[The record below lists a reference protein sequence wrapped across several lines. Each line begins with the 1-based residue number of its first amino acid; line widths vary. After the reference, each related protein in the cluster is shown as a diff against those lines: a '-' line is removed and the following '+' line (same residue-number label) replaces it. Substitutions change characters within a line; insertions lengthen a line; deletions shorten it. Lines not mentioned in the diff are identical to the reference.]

1 MNTKRLLIRDLQP
14 TDLPTDG
21 AMNYYAALG
30 DGITDL
36 ATLPQV
42 WKVGDEYYISDGN
55 NYVLMQAYLGNKDVE
70 VDYRD
75 LAELNSAFRDSFEE
89 AIVEMEEGAKVLK
102 DLGVTSVYDLVS
114 PLVSATGLKLAI

>member
-1 MNTKRLLIRDLQP
+1 MKTKRLPIKDLQP

-36 ATLPQV
+36 TTLPQV

-55 NYVLMQAYLGNKDVE
+55 NHVLMQAYRGNKDVK
-70 VDYRD
+70 VDYK
-75 LAELNSAFRDSFEE
+75 ELVELDPAFRDSFQEV
-89 AIVEMEEGAKVLK
+89 IDEMEEGAKLLK
-102 DLGVTSVYDLVS
+102 ELGVKSVYDLAY
-114 PLVSATGLKLAI
+114 PLISATDLRLAV